1 MPARPLILAHRGA
14 SRRARENTLAAFAL
28 ARELGADGVELD
40 VRRTAD
46 HVLVVHHDPHIDG
59 FGLLAAEPFAALRAL
74 HPDVPT
80 LPEALAECAGLRVNV
95 EIKCLPWE
103 RDADSADHRV
113 VRDTTGVVR
122 ELAPDAIVSSFDL
135 GTVDACRELAP
146 ELDTAWLTSGQE
158 VAAGAEVAR
167 AHGHAWINPDRLSAL
182 RTSPEIIGR
191 VRHSGLQVGV
201 WTVDDPHEARQLA
214 RAGVDALIT
223 NVPDV
228 VSGAFD

>member
-1 MPARPLILAHRGA
+1 MTGRNPA
-14 SRRARENTLAAFAL
+14 TYAAA
-28 ARELGADGVELD
+28 GVD
-40 VRRTAD
+40 
-46 HVLVVHHDPHIDG
+46 
-59 FGLLAAEPFAALRAL
+59 
-74 HPDVPT
+74 
-80 LPEALAECAGLRVNV
+80 
-95 EIKCLPWE
+95 
-103 RDADSADHRV
+103 
-113 VRDTTGVVR
+113 
-122 ELAPDAIVSSFDL
+122 
-135 GTVDACRELAP
+135 
-146 ELDTAWLTSGQE
+146 
-158 VAAGAEVAR
+158 VAAGAEIAR